1 MKLATKIIGGL
12 TGLTTLATIISTP
25 FNPLRAESLQG
36 FRPNNMPE
44 KIEQLQ
50 VLPPTPAQLAQNN
63 ICLQNGMGIKSCSI
77 NGVNVTFKISDISAC
92 GPKNQGFVL
101 DIESMENTSRDK
113 ARLITI
119 FGLDS
124 SDNRVEQSIF
134 QLNPYKLFKSPGE
147 IYLCIP
153 NSSGGVEIQ

>member
-1 MKLATKIIGGL
+1 MKLATKIFTGF
-12 TGLTTLATIISTP
+12 TGLTTSIFMAI
-25 FNPLRAESLQG
+25 NPVRAEILQG

-44 KIEQLQ
+44 KTEQL
-50 VLPPTPAQLAQNN
+50 LPKIPAQLAQNN
-63 ICLQNGMGIKSCSI
+63 ICLQNGIGIKSCSI
-77 NGVNVTFKISDISAC
+77 NGVDVTFKISDISAC

-101 DIESMENTSRDK
+101 DIESIENTSREK
-113 ARLITI
+113 PRSITI
-119 FGLDS
+119 FGLDIS
-124 SDNRVEQSIF
+124 GNRVERSSF

>member
-1 MKLATKIIGGL
+1 MKIL
-12 TGLTTLATIISTP
+12 TGLIGGFTALTTFIIP
-25 FNPLRAESLQG
+25 FNPVRAEILQKSI
-36 FRPNNMPE
+36 PNNNVKG
-44 KIEQLQ
+44 KIEQ

-63 ICLQNGMGIKSCSI
+63 ICLQNGIGIKSCSI
-77 NGVNVTFKISDISAC
+77 NGVNVTFQISDISAC
-92 GPKNQGFVL
+92 GPKKQGFVL

-134 QLNPYKLFKSPGE
+134 QLNPYKLFKSAGE

-153 NSSGGVEIQ
+153 NSRGGVEIQ

>member
-1 MKLATKIIGGL
+1 MKLATKIFTGF
-12 TGLTTLATIISTP
+12 TGLTTSIFMAI
-25 FNPLRAESLQG
+25 NPVRAEILQG

-44 KIEQLQ
+44 KIEQ
-50 VLPPTPAQLAQNN
+50 VLPQTPSQLAQNN
-63 ICLQNGMGIKSCSI
+63 ICLQNGIGIKSCSI
-77 NGVNVTFKISDISAC
+77 NGVKVTFKISDISAC

-101 DIESMENTSRDK
+101 DIESIENTSREQ
-113 ARLITI
+113 ARSITV
-119 FGLDS
+119 FGLDTS
-124 SDNRVEQSIF
+124 GNRVEQSIF